1 MTGAA
6 LPARPVPGVGLESG
20 APGRRQLAFS
30 ALVLSLPLI
39 GFVLLVVR
47 PQLDGQW
54 QHHPAHFW
62 LVLAAGGLNAVLA
75 YATGAAARRRGDARV
90 VLVSLAFLSA
100 AGFLGLH
107 ALATPGVLLPTTNA
121 GFALA
126 TPLGLAVA
134 SVFAAASS
142 LDLSPG
148 AAGWVVRHASALLW
162 GLVTVLVAWGVVSL
176 AATGPLDDPTAPERA
191 SGPLVG
197 LAAVG
202 FVLYGLAVVRY
213 LRLAAHV
220 GSSLGLAMAAA
231 FTLLA
236 QAEVAVAWGRNWHM
250 SWWEWHLLMLA
261 AFVVVA
267 VAAQQS
273 WREER
278 FVGLYRDDTASGQ
291 REVSVVFA
299 DLQGFTTFSEAHAPV
314 EVTDMLNTYFTEVI
328 PPVVRRF
335 GGDIDR
341 IVGDAIMATFNTRGD
356 QPDHAE
362 RAAGAALAVQ
372 SAANAVADRHP
383 GWPRFR
389 AGVNTGPAAVGVL
402 GAVGGRTFTVI
413 GDAVNVAAR
422 LEGQAP
428 VGGVAIGGETFRR
441 LTGATTE
448 PLGRLKVKGREEPVE
463 AYGLLHLGLG
473 PSAPPSRATRKTT
486 MGRLLMQGAAF
497 ARRRRANDWAPR

>member
-1 MTGAA
+1 MAGGAA
-6 LPARPVPGVGLESG
+6 LPARSRSG
-20 APGRRQLAFS
+20 AGPQAGTHGRRQLAFS
-30 ALVLSLPLI
+30 ALVLSLPVI
-39 GFVLLVVR
+39 GFVLLVAR
-47 PQLDGQW
+47 PELDGEW

-62 LVLAAGGLNAVLA
+62 LVLAAGALNAVLA

-90 VLVSLAFLSA
+90 LLVSLAFLSA
-100 AGFLGLH
+100 GGFLGLH

-134 SVFAAASS
+134 SLFAAASS

-148 AAGWVVRHASALLW
+148 AARWVVRHAWALLW
-162 GLVTVLVAWGVVSL
+162 ALVAVMVVWGVVSV
-176 AATGPLDDPTAPERA
+176 AAIWPLNDPTAPERA
-191 SGPLVG
+191 SGALVG

-202 FVLYGLAVVRY
+202 FVLYCVAVVRY
-213 LRLAAHV
+213 LRLPRHV
-220 GSSLGLAMAAA
+220 ASSLPFAMAAA

-236 QAEVAVAWGRNWHM
+236 EAEVAVAWGRNWHM

-299 DLQGFTTFSEAHAPV
+299 DLQGFTTFSEAHAPAQ
-314 EVTDMLNTYFTEVI
+314 VTDMLNTYFTEVI

-356 QPDHAE
+356 QSDHAE
-362 RAAGAALAVQ
+362 RAAGAALAIQ
-372 SAANAVADRHP
+372 SAANAVAEKHP

-428 VGGVAIGGETFRR
+428 VGGVAIGGETLRR

-448 PLGRLKVKGREEPVE
+448 SLGRLHVKGREEPVD
-463 AYGLLHLGLG
+463 AY
-473 PSAPPSRATRKTT
+473 
-486 MGRLLMQGAAF
+486 RLVALAVGGGV
-497 ARRRRANDWAPR
+497 P